1 MKLLVAALAL
11 LSSSTASLAQ
21 RPLALLSGAPRP
33 LALPWRQIA
42 PGVETATVSDLG
54 GDPNW
59 AARVV
64 LVDPA
69 RATFAVRYD
78 AGRPTI
84 ADWRARYPLALAIA
98 NGSFYSKDGP
108 PGAEVRPTCD
118 LVAAG
123 KAVRGAGCH
132 RQDALFF
139 GARPKPPEP
148 SKLVSREPVSREPKG
163 VVPQPQIFAAPDF
176 HADQWLEAL
185 KSFPA
190 LVHAGAAVC
199 NGAHYCAES
208 SRTAAV
214 AQLRD
219 GRILLFASQ
228 WPAVRREV
236 AKWLAEELS
245 AVEALNL
252 DGGPEATLSLHGE
265 PLEDSIGT
273 QGVGLPIVILLLPP
287 GVP

>member
-1 MKLLVAALAL
+1 MMLLLAALGLLSSAPAPRAL
-11 LSSSTASLAQ
+11 LSS
-21 RPLALLSGAPRP
+21 APRP
-33 LALPWRQIA
+33 LALPWRVIA
-42 PGVETATVSDLG
+42 PGVEAATVADLG

-59 AARVV
+59 AARAV

-78 AGRPTI
+78 PARPTI
-84 ADWRARYPLALAIA
+84 ADWRARYPAALAIA

-118 LVAAG
+118 LIAAG
-123 KAVRGAGCH
+123 KAIRGAGCH

-148 SKLVSREPVSREPKG
+148 PKLVSREANSREPK
-163 VVPQPQIFAAPDF
+163 PSIPPPQIFAAPDF

-190 LVHAGAAVC
+190 LVHSGAAVC
-199 NGAHYCAES
+199 TGAHYCAES

-252 DGGPEATLSLHGE
+252 DGGPEATLSLRGE

-273 QGVGLPIVILLLPP
+273 QGVGLPIVILLLPTGAP
-287 GVP
+287 